1 MSHLPGP
8 RPHRRSVVPGTAVVA
23 SLLAAAATAAA
34 ATLALTVAAPA
45 AHAAEYCTSTTEV
58 APTVAG
64 IPTGPGCDDVV
75 TPESRIASLTPKPN
89 DLRYLRSDRIS
100 IRFSGRHVDDDTD
113 PIVHECQFYATATA
127 PATWEPCTS
136 PFVKADL
143 AESGALPYT
152 FRVRSVDQPDNA
164 NDLTSE
170 VHFPHQQDT
179 DVPDVEQTPAT
190 ARFSVDTVAPN
201 TFINGLPVDNIRPD
215 WPVVDKS
222 SPKFTIRSDS
232 ATSQV
237 VCRLNGAKF
246 PCAEGSTTFKNLR
259 SGSKLL
265 KVKTYDLAGNPDP
278 TPSRYRFFVPE
289 NLTTDQ
295 ASSAWRR
302 VRLGGYVGGDLLEA
316 RRAGAMVRVFGKG
329 VRELRLIAPAG
340 PDLGK
345 LVVNIGGGKKYVVDL
360 RSATEERRHHYVVRD
375 EFSPLVT
382 GMIRIR
388 AKTNRLVRVDA
399 IVARR

>member
-1 MSHLPGP
+1 M
-8 RPHRRSVVPGTAVVA
+8 VA

-143 AESGALPYT
+143 AEPGRLPYT

-215 WPVVDKS
+215 WPVVDQS

-246 PCAEGSTTFKNLR
+246 PCAEGSATFKNLR
-259 SGSKLL
+259 PAAVVEGQDL
-265 KVKTYDLAGNPDP
+265 DLAGNPDP

-345 LVVNIGGGKKYVVDL
+345 LVVQHRRRQEVRRGPPL
-360 RSATEERRHHYVVRD
+360 ATEERRHHYVIRD
-375 EFSPLVT
+375 EFSRWSP
-382 GMIRIR
+382 G
-388 AKTNRLVRVDA
+388 
-399 IVARR
+399 